1 MTVPRLCD
9 FVRSVFLRRGEL
21 EFERVLNPVPM
32 QCGDLFAAKAVPGS
46 SNASTPFPTRRWI
59 FFVISCK
66 VRISVR
72 FVIAKVQDLQCIP
85 AYVCAL
91 SVGVLCLCVR
101 VCDDIVCSVK
111 MHPVR

>member
-32 QCGDLFAAKAVPGS
+32 QCGDLYAAKA
-46 SNASTPFPTRRWI
+46 STPSPTRRWT
-59 FFVISCK
+59 FFVISSK

-85 AYVCAL
+85 QRMYVRMCVCVCVCLWVCMSVCA
-91 SVGVLCLCVR
+91 R
-101 VCDDIVCSVK
+101 V
-111 MHPVR
+111 